1 MVADELHAEHRQHD
15 KVLAAFPNRQG
26 KRFHHKDQGRACW
39 RGVLPARWLSAPPVA
54 RAARGLPRAALRAP
68 TLQVLNLEPHE
79 NTLPIIHDMQLDKHN
94 KHRLHNKLEGTGE
107 QAEVPAAPS
116 HLNAA
121 AAGAA
126 AAARASPPEPI
137 AAAECLPPEHGL
149 PGCHAGCIV
158 VLAAVAPLSADA
170 LLLLLERLHL
180 VPLTQ
185 HPPAHPHT
193 HDIRTNTH
201 LISTSSTHHTLH
213 IVIVNQETGT
223 ARMAEF
229 D

>member
-1 MVADELHAEHRQHD
+1 MSETDGHESFYFLAEWFFRISQT
-15 KVLAAFPNRQG
+15 
-26 KRFHHKDQGRACW
+26 KRFHHKDQGRTCW
-39 RGVLPARWLSAPPVA
+39 RGVLPARWPSAPPVV

-137 AAAECLPPEHGL
+137 AAAACLPPPAAAWL
-149 PGCHAGCIV
+149 PCWLHCCACCCGPPLCRR
-158 VLAAVAPLSADA
+158 AAAAA
-170 LLLLLERLHL
+170 
-180 VPLTQ
+180 
-185 HPPAHPHT
+185 
-193 HDIRTNTH
+193 
-201 LISTSSTHHTLH
+201 
-213 IVIVNQETGT
+213 
-223 ARMAEF
+223 
-229 D
+229 